1 MADKAL
7 IPVTPALKAK
17 ASNNPNSMVRVRMT
31 MGPALTG
38 ASKTTLI
45 EDVREM
51 TSNFTKAGGIA
62 NFEIKGKRIQ
72 DLPQPEGV
80 QYDVVAK
87 ACTQVVAEMIHPE
100 TGERRTA
107 TDGCEINS
115 LQEQGFVKAR
125 NYSGPPISDNG
136 GGSGGNGSG
145 GNGSGGGSQQ
155 AGFSGTDV
163 AIAAAGALVI
173 GGLAWSS
180 SS

>member
-7 IPVTPALKAK
+7 IPVSASLKSK
-17 ASNNPNSMVRVRMT
+17 AENSPNSNVRVQMT
-31 MGPALTG
+31 IGPSITG

-45 EDVREM
+45 EDVKKM
-51 TSNFTKAGGIA
+51 TSSFSKAGNII
-62 NFEIKGKRIQ
+62 NFQIKGKRVQ
-72 DLPQPEGV
+72 DLPMPEGV
-80 QYDVVAK
+80 QYDTPAK

-107 TDGCEINS
+107 TDGCQINT
-115 LQEQGFVKAR
+115 LKEQGFVMAE
-125 NYSGPPISDNG
+125 NAPGTPVNG
-136 GGSGGNGSG
+136 NGNGSG
-145 GNGSGGGSQQ
+145 GNGGGNGGSGQQ

-163 AIAAAGALVI
+163 AIAAAGALLI

>member
-7 IPVTPALKAK
+7 IPVSESLKAK
-17 ASNNPNSMVRVRMT
+17 AENNPNSNVRVQM
-31 MGPALTG
+31 MIGPSITG

-45 EDVREM
+45 EDVKNM
-51 TSNFTKAGGIA
+51 ASNWAKAGNLA
-62 NFEIKGKRIQ
+62 NFQIKGNRVQ
-72 DLPQPEGV
+72 DLPMPEGV
-80 QYDVVAK
+80 QYDTPSK

-107 TDGCEINS
+107 TDGCQINT
-115 LQEQGFVKAR
+115 LQEQGFVKAS
-125 NYSGPPISDNG
+125 NYSGPPVNG
-136 GGSGGNGSG
+136 NGNGSG
-145 GNGSGGGSQQ
+145 GNGSGGGGSQQ
-155 AGFSGTDV
+155 AGFSGTDM